1 MHGGLGVQLPWDRVG
16 DLSWWHQ
23 GGDGPQMWLEK
34 VAAARA
40 LQTPALL
47 EILLTWPQK
56 RSFCSE
62 VGAQTLG
69 PVLQPKVNPV
79 VRIRRERALEMLS

>member
-1 MHGGLGVQLPWDRVG
+1 MQPPVRSGVRSGVTPQLLALGRNE
-16 DLSWWHQ
+16 
-23 GGDGPQMWLEK
+23 PQMWLEK

-62 VGAQTLG
+62 MGVQTPE
-69 PVLQPKVNPV
+69 PVLQPKG
-79 VRIRRERALEMLS
+79 ESCSED